1 MRLFEPWP
9 AGSRISSPFGMR
21 RHPISGRQVKHT
33 GVDVPG
39 SFPVVSA
46 GPGVVVHVGADW
58 HTLSKKEKARQT
70 AGNNVTIDH
79 GEVHTSYFHGAQR
92 SKLRVGDRVQA
103 GDFIFTAGTTGAS
116 TGNHLHFEVRR
127 GRAQSTAVDPMPYL
141 NGNAAVPTLPVSG
154 RADKASWGAWQTWLQ
169 DKGYYTARVDGKPG
183 TFTYKA
189 IQDWVGVP
197 QTGRL
202 DTVTRRAVQKRLG
215 VTVDGVWGRDT
226 WSTLQRRIN
235 DGSLA

>member
-1 MRLFEPWP
+1 VRLFEPWP

-21 RHPISGRQVKHT
+21 RHPITGRQVKHT

-58 HTLSKKEKARQT
+58 ASQSPAGRRRQS

-92 SKLRVGDRVQA
+92 SKLKVGDRVQA

-127 GRAQSTAVDPMPYL
+127 RRAQSTAVDPMPYL
-141 NGNAAVPTLPVSG
+141 NGNAAVPVLPVSG
-154 RADKASWGAWQTWLQ
+154 RPDRASWRAWQTWLQ
-169 DKGYYTARVDGKPG
+169 DLGYYKARVDGIPG
-183 TFTYKA
+183 PYTYKA
-189 IQDWVGVP
+189 IQDWVGVA
-197 QTGRL
+197 QTGTL
-202 DTVTRRAVQKRLG
+202 NPVTRRAVQRELG
-215 VTVDGVWGRDT
+215 VTVDGVWGRET
-226 WSTLQRRIN
+226 WSRLQQKLNAGTL
-235 DGSLA
+235 